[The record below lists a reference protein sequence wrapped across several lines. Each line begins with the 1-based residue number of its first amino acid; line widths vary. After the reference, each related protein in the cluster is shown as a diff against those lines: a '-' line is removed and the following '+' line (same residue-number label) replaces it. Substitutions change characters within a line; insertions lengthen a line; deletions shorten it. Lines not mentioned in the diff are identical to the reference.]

1 MKKYLVTLTVC
12 GIALLCIAAST
23 AINGSGMIDLGALD
37 NYANQPLP
45 NYITKDNTPLN
56 NEITD
61 LGATLGRVLFYDKQ
75 LSVNNTVSCASCHQQ
90 SLGFSDTALASVG
103 VNGATGRHAMRIINS
118 RFSNERRFFWDERAA
133 SLEVQT
139 TQPIQDHAE
148 MGFSGQNGDPDL
160 DSLIRK
166 MDKLQYYQDLFFAIY
181 GDVTITE
188 ARMQSAMAQF
198 IRSIQSFDAK
208 YDVGRAQV
216 QNDRAPFPNF
226 TMQENQGKG
235 LFLGPPQ
242 FDSIGVRTAGGAG
255 CGACHRPPE
264 FDIANNTL
272 HNGMIRAIDGSI
284 DLENTRSPSL
294 RNLVGPNGSSNGP
307 FMHNGALSNLE
318 MVINHYNQLP
328 LEILDSTLYFNS
340 MDPRLRPNGNLQ
352 NLNLSQAEKDA
363 LVAFLLTLTGSD
375 VYTDPRWSDP
385 FDSNGNLS
393 ILNSTL
399 SIEDELWGEHGLAGV
414 QFYPN
419 PTEGELNIDLPE
431 GAYEIKLRD
440 IKGVLLQKL
449 ETTASTQLMVTDY
462 PAGLYFI
469 QLTDQLNNRVKIKK
483 IIKN

>member
-1 MKKYLVTLTVC
+1 MKKYLTTFILC
-12 GIALLCIAAST
+12 GVALLCIAATT
-23 AINGSGMIDLGALD
+23 AINGSGLIDLGALD

-45 NYITKDNTPLN
+45 NYIAKDNTPLN

-75 LSVNNTVSCASCHQQ
+75 LSINNTVSCSSCHQQ
-90 SLGFSDTALASVG
+90 AFGFSDTALSSAG
-103 VNGATGRHAMRIINS
+103 VNGLTGRHSMRIINS

-133 SLEVQT
+133 SLEAQT

-166 MDKLQYYQDLFFAIY
+166 MDKLQYYQDLFYAIY

-188 ARMQSAMAQF
+188 ARMQSALAQF

-216 QNDRAPFPNF
+216 QNDGVPFPNF
-226 TMQENQGKG
+226 TMQENQGKA
-235 LFLGPPQ
+235 LFLGPAQ
-242 FDSIGVRTAGGAG
+242 FNMNGVRTAGGAG

-272 HNGMIRAIDGSI
+272 HNGMIRGIDGNI

-307 FMHNGALSNLE
+307 FMHNGALRNLE
-318 MVINHYNQLP
+318 MVVNHYNQLP
-328 LEILDSTLYFNS
+328 IEILDSMLYFNS

-352 NLNLSQAEKDA
+352 NLNLTQAERDA
-363 LVAFLLTLTGSD
+363 LVAFLLTLTGSE

-385 FDSNGNLS
+385 FDSNGNLN

-399 SIEDELWGEHGLAGV
+399 SIEEDLWEEDELEAIQL
-414 QFYPN
+414 YPN
-419 PTEGELNIDLPE
+419 PTAGELNIDLPAGE
-431 GAYEIKLRD
+431 YEIRLRD

-449 ETTASTQLMVTDY
+449 EAQESTQIMMTDY

-469 QLTDQLNNRVKIKK
+469 QLTDPLNNRVKIKK